1 MVIKRRASGSA
12 SASVSAPASGPVSPQ
27 KSTSPLKVEY
37 EGVAMASQLRSLGG
51 LGDEATAAG
60 LSRAASASATPVPQ
74 GYRYYPCTL
83 SPNAERGPTG
93 PFYRTLPGPVNCAP
107 VHVSWLD
114 RSAFLR
120 LSADATTVTTDKG
133 YRSGRANVAVRE
145 GTWYFEVVVER
156 GDGAGGA
163 GKGTGGDA
171 GNAHIRV
178 GWARR
183 EANLDAPVGADAY
196 SYGIRDVG
204 GEKVHISRPRP
215 YGRGFATGDVVG
227 CMITLPPRPPVESE
241 SEPGFVKRWRIPLRY
256 KGANYFEMD
265 EYPVAKEME
274 ALVNRAGTAPAPV
287 AEDHEPKKKV
297 MKGGDKP
304 VAKKD
309 KAGKDKAEPA
319 SRELRTLEGSSVRF
333 FLNGEEMADAPAF
346 EGLYD
351 FLPLPPNEEHRYVG
365 PRRGPVSV
373 ERERESYQYHDD
385 GTLGYFPMVSCFG
398 RGKARVNF
406 GPQWI
411 KPPAIEVRALAERWD
426 EFRAEEIVHD
436 EREEKR
442 LAQRYKDMVAEAAR
456 PREPKR
462 AAKKR
467 RKTPH
472 DGETPASTP
481 RMTPGVTPAPSSPKI
496 ASSPHVPS
504 SPQSERARS
513 EGLEQQGVQPGESLE
528 QSPTEPPEDH
538 SLAEN
543 DGHSE
548 VTQQPPDVT
557 HEPGDDPYEG
567 VSWA

>member
-1 MVIKRRASGSA
+1 
-12 SASVSAPASGPVSPQ
+12 
-27 KSTSPLKVEY
+27 
-37 EGVAMASQLRSLGG
+37 
-51 LGDEATAAG
+51 
-60 LSRAASASATPVPQ
+60 
-74 GYRYYPCTL
+74 
-83 SPNAERGPTG
+83 
-93 PFYRTLPGPVNCAP
+93 
-107 VHVSWLD
+107 VHISWLD

-120 LSADATTVTTDKG
+120 LSADAASVTTDRG
-133 YRSGRANVAVRE
+133 YRSGRANVSVRE
-145 GTWYFEVVVER
+145 GTWYYEVVVER
-156 GDGAGGA
+156 GDGRAGA
-163 GKGTGGDA
+163 GKGTGGDG
-171 GNAHIRV
+171 GNAHVRV

-204 GEKVHISRPRP
+204 GERVHISRPKP

-227 CMITLPPRPPVESE
+227 CLISLPPRPPVQSE
-241 SEPGFVKRWRIPLRY
+241 DEPGFVKRWRIPLRY

-274 ALVNRAGTAPAPV
+274 ALVNRAGAPAPAPV

-304 VAKKD
+304 ATKK
-309 KAGKDKAEPA
+309 AAEKEKVPA
-319 SRELRTLEGSSVRF
+319 ARELRTLPGSSVRF
-333 FLNGEEMADAPAF
+333 FLNGEEMSEAPAF
-346 EGLYD
+346 EDLYD

-406 GPQWI
+406 GPHWL
-411 KPPAIEVRALAERWD
+411 KPPPVEVRPLAERWD
-426 EFRAEEIVHD
+426 EFRAEEVVYD
-436 EREEKR
+436 EREEAR

-462 AAKKR
+462 PAKKR

-481 RMTPGVTPAPSSPKI
+481 RMTPGVTPAPSSPKL
-496 ASSPHVPS
+496 ASSPHPS
-504 SPQSERARS
+504 SPSERGRS
-513 EGLEQQGVQPGESLE
+513 EAPEHAEIKP
-528 QSPTEPPEDH
+528 EPEP
-538 SLAEN
+538 
-543 DGHSE
+543 
-548 VTQQPPDVT
+548 VK
-557 HEPGDDPYEG
+557 HEPGDDPHEG
-567 VSWA
+567 VSWD